1 MVMSMV
7 ESDPFFRG
15 LKTLVN
21 ELTVQVERLS
31 TRVDELEQSTRRP
44 DQKDLHETLALA
56 LQMLERNH
64 ETALKDRELMVKMAE
79 LVRAK
84 L

>member
-7 ESDPFFRG
+7 EGDPSFRE
-15 LKTLVN
+15 LQNRVN
-21 ELTVQVERLS
+21 ELAVQLERLS
-31 TRVDELEQSTRRP
+31 RRVAELEQSAPLP
-44 DQKDLHETLALA
+44 DQKNLHEALALA
-56 LQMLERNH
+56 VQMLERNH
-64 ETALKDRELMVKMAE
+64 ETALRDRELMVKMAE